1 MEALLPVAMFIF
13 FMIMRNE
20 SVAAIVRFYNP
31 QLNFAG
37 SGEFR

>member
-13 FMIMRNE
+13 FLTMRNE
-20 SVAAIVRFYNP
+20 SLAAIVRFCNP